1 MFSTIADPDDNDAD
15 ENGNINKLSLNSCNQ
30 ENSQEGVRFR
40 DSNLQNHTNSNIN
53 ASNLDAD
60 QDPIA
65 QFRRK
70 QLQA

>member
-53 ASNLDAD
+53 ASHLDAD